1 MVLGN
6 FDVRT
11 AEYAA
16 RLWLEG
22 WGEWLLFSGNLGR
35 MTKGNARYPGTL
47 IKRQLTLEMI
57 VLGFIKICKI

>member
-6 FDVRT
+6 SDVRT

-22 WGEWLLFSGNLGR
+22 WGEWLLFSGNVGR
-35 MTKGNARYPGTL
+35 TTKGNVTYPITM
-47 IKRQLTLEMI
+47 TS
-57 VLGFIKICKI
+57 